1 MSDAEHN
8 LAKEVRA
15 AQQLRQTLKAALGDD
30 AETMADMIE
39 GETNLHEMIG
49 EVDKSIVEDELLI
62 VGLEVMIEGLEKRKF
77 RLSERIDRKRAAIEQ
92 ALMIAERKTL
102 ELPCGTFTLKDVPP
116 KLDVYDESKIPA
128 DYWKQPDP
136 TLDRTRLGKALR
148 EIEKAPKTEGAPMV
162 EIPGARLG
170 NGSITLQVRRS

>member
-1 MSDAEHN
+1 MSDAEHL

-15 AQQLRQTLKAALGDD
+15 AQQLRQSLKVALGDD
-30 AETMADMIE
+30 CETMADMIE

-49 EVDKSIVEDELLI
+49 EVDKSIVEDELLV

-77 RLSERIDRKRAAIEQ
+77 RLSERIGRKRAAIEQ
-92 ALMIAERKTL
+92 ALMIAEKKTL

-128 DYWKQPDP
+128 DYWVPIDP
-136 TLDRTRLGKALR
+136 VLDKKNLGKALR
-148 EIEKAPKTEGAPMV
+148 ENAKAFKTTGAPMV

-170 NGSITLQVRRS
+170 NGGQTLQVRRT